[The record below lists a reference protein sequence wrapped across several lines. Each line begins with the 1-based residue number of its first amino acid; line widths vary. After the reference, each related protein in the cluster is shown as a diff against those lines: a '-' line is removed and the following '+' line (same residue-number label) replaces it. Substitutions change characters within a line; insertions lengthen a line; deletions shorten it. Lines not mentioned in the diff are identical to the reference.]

1 MSDDH
6 ISMRQVLTLLFSA
19 LLSPAIRLLPGR
31 TAEAAGTAAWLTSLA
46 ALPVLL
52 GLCWVLFSLLRP
64 AEGKPPV
71 GLAGVLVEVFGRPV
85 GKTLCVLYLL
95 WGVFLL
101 CANTRL
107 VALRFLSTSYR
118 NAPLGLFMVVL
129 LAVTLWLTLKPVRV
143 LAQVGEIFYLALAIG
158 LGAALFFG
166 AFQIQPRNVL
176 PVWVEDVPGVLSG
189 AVPVLGLLGYAVFAA
204 FMSEHV
210 RPRAGDRRHALRW
223 AAVFCVVLTALQ
235 LVCLGSFGPGLTIR
249 MDSPFF
255 MMIKGIGV
263 EGTFQRV
270 ESLFISL
277 WVLSDLA
284 LLAFLTSACASLVK
298 STFAGPSRRWGT
310 VVIVIVVLLGALLLF
325 PDVFLLDKITR
336 WIILPGNLIF
346 GFLLP
351 ALTLLTKRLRR
362 QV

>member
-31 TAEAAGTAAWLTSLA
+31 TAEAAGTAGWLSSLA

-52 GLCWVLFSLLRP
+52 GLCWVLFALLRP
-64 AEGKPPV
+64 AGETPPD
-71 GLAGVLVEVFGRPV
+71 GLAGVMVEVFGRPV
-85 GKTLCVLYLL
+85 GKTLCVLYLV

-118 NAPLGLFMVVL
+118 NAPLGLFIVVL

-143 LAQVGEIFYLALAIG
+143 LARVGEIFYLALAIG
-158 LGAALFFG
+158 LGAALLFG
-166 AFQIQPRNVL
+166 AFQIRPRNVL
-176 PVWVEDVPGVLSG
+176 PVWVEDVPGILSG
-189 AVPVLGLLGYAVFAA
+189 VVPVLGLLGYAVFAA
-204 FMSEHV
+204 FLTGHV
-210 RPRAGDRRHALRW
+210 RPREGDRRHVLRW

-235 LVCLGSFGPGLTIR
+235 LVCLGSFGPGLTVR
-249 MDSPFF
+249 MESPFF
-255 MMIKGIGV
+255 MMVKGIGV

-284 LLAFLTSACASLVK
+284 LLAFLTGACVSLAK
-298 STFAGPSRRWGT
+298 ATFAYKDRRWGAA
-310 VVIVIVVLLGALLLF
+310 VILAAALLGALLLF

>member
-31 TAEAAGTAAWLTSLA
+31 TAEAAGTAAWLSSLA

-95 WGVFLL
+95 WGIFLL

-143 LAQVGEIFYLALAIG
+143 LARVGEIFYLALAIG

-166 AFQIQPRNVL
+166 AFQIRPRNVL

-255 MMIKGIGV
+255 MMVKGIGV

-284 LLAFLTSACASLVK
+284 LLAFLSSACASLVK
-298 STFAGPSRRWGT
+298 STFARPSRRCGT
-310 VVIVIVVLLGALLLF
+310 VVIVIVALLGALLLF

>member
-31 TAEAAGTAAWLTSLA
+31 TAEAAGTAGWLSSLA

-52 GLCWVLFSLLRP
+52 GLCWVLFALLRP
-64 AEGKPPV
+64 AGETPPD
-71 GLAGVLVEVFGRPV
+71 GLAGVMVEVFGRPV
-85 GKTLCVLYLL
+85 GKTLCVLYLV

-118 NAPLGLFMVVL
+118 NAPLELFIVVL

-143 LAQVGEIFYLALAIG
+143 LARVGEIFYLALAIG
-158 LGAALFFG
+158 LGAALLFG
-166 AFQIQPRNVL
+166 AFQIRPRNVL
-176 PVWVEDVPGVLSG
+176 PVWVEDVPGILSG
-189 AVPVLGLLGYAVFAA
+189 VVPVLGLLGYAVFAA
-204 FMSEHV
+204 FLTGHV
-210 RPRAGDRRHALRW
+210 RPREGDRRHVLRW

-235 LVCLGSFGPGLTIR
+235 LVCLGSFGPGLTVR
-249 MDSPFF
+249 MESPFF
-255 MMIKGIGV
+255 MMVKGIGV

-284 LLAFLTSACASLVK
+284 LLAFLTGACASLAK
-298 STFAGPSRRWGT
+298 ATFAYKDRRWGAA
-310 VVIVIVVLLGALLLF
+310 VILVAALLGALLLF

>member
-31 TAEAAGTAAWLTSLA
+31 TAEAAGTAGWLSSLA

-52 GLCWVLFSLLRP
+52 GLCWVLFALLRP
-64 AEGKPPV
+64 AGETPPD
-71 GLAGVLVEVFGRPV
+71 GLAGVMVEVFGRPV
-85 GKTLCVLYLL
+85 GKTLCVLYLV

-118 NAPLGLFMVVL
+118 NAPLGLFIVVL

-143 LAQVGEIFYLALAIG
+143 LARVGEIFYLALAIG
-158 LGAALFFG
+158 LGAALLFG
-166 AFQIQPRNVL
+166 ALQIRPRNVL
-176 PVWVEDVPGVLSG
+176 PVWVEDVPGILSG
-189 AVPVLGLLGYAVFAA
+189 VVPVLGLLGYAVFAA
-204 FMSEHV
+204 FLTGHV
-210 RPRAGDRRHALRW
+210 RPRGGDRRHLLRW
-223 AAVFCVVLTALQ
+223 AALFCVVLTALQ
-235 LVCLGSFGPGLTIR
+235 LVCLGSFGPGLTVR
-249 MDSPFF
+249 MESPFF
-255 MMIKGIGV
+255 MMVKGIGV

-284 LLAFLTSACASLVK
+284 LLAFLTGACASLAK
-298 STFAGPSRRWGT
+298 ATFAYKDRRWGAP
-310 VVIVIVVLLGALLLF
+310 VILVAALLGALLLF